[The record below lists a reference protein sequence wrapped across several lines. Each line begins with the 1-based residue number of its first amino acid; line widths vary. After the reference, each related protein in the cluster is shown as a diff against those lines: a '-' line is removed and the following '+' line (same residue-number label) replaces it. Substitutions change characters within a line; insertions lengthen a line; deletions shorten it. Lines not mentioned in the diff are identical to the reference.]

1 MCGYPTVHEHH
12 IFYGHNRKKSEKYG
26 MKVYLCPRH
35 HTGDM
40 GVHNGNKTLD
50 LTLKMIAQRK
60 FEEVYKEEF
69 IEIFGKNYL

>member
-1 MCGYPTVHEHH
+1 
-12 IFYGHNRKKSEKYG
+12 

-60 FEEVYKEEF
+60 FEETYKEEF
-69 IEIFGKNYL
+69 IEIFGRNYL